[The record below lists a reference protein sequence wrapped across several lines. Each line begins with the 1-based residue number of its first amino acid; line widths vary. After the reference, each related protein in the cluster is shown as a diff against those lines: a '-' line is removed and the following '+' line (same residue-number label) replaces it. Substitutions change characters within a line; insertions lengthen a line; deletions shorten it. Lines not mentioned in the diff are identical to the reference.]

1 MTAPDFS
8 ASPEPVSTASASS
21 GGAFPG
27 GAASG
32 GAAPDL
38 VARIAR
44 EVEIPPAAVS
54 AIIRLLDEG
63 CTVPFIARYRKEA
76 TGGTD
81 DAAIL
86 RTQERL
92 EFHRELFD
100 RKQTI
105 LETIAG
111 QGALTPELRSAIERA
126 ETRADLE
133 DLYLPYRPKRRTRAT
148 MAREKGLQPLA
159 DRMIAQREQRGSV
172 VDLARAFVDSE
183 KGVATEEEA
192 LQGARDIVAERVT
205 ETAVCRARIRDLTWR
220 RGLIHVQACRG
231 KADIK
236 SNFSDYY
243 DYHGSVA
250 RIPSHRVL
258 AIFRGEKEDFL
269 TARIQPDPDEAME
282 VLRKLVLDPRGSIW
296 TDDVR
301 RAVDDAYGRLL
312 SLQIA
317 TEVRVELKARAERE
331 AIEVFAR
338 GLRDLLMAPPFGGRP
353 VLAVDPGHRTG
364 CKVAVLGSTGQLLDS
379 GVVYPTEPRRDV
391 KGTEAALDRWFA
403 RFPDLAA
410 IAVGN
415 GTGGR
420 ETFDVIRTFLDD
432 RRHQAVGVL
441 VSESGASVYS
451 ASEVGREEFPDHD
464 VTVRGAASIGRRLQD
479 PLAELVKIDPKSIG
493 VGQYQHDVDPALLK
507 QKLHDVVVS
516 CVNRV
521 GVDLT
526 TASASLLRYVSG
538 LTGRLAKEI
547 VAWRDLNGGFRDRTQ
562 LLEVPGLGK
571 KTFEQAAGFLRIKGD
586 HPLDDSAVHPERYAL
601 VERIARDVGRPL
613 RELIGD
619 RVAVGTVDLS
629 RYVDDTI
636 GLLTLTDIARELEKP
651 GRDPRARF
659 EVVEFQE
666 GVNRIED
673 LRPDLVLNGT
683 VTNITSFGAF
693 VDIGVHQDGL
703 VHVSRI
709 SQSFVRDPA
718 DVLHVGQVVRV
729 RVVEIDIERKRISL
743 SIRDA

>member
-1 MTAPDFS
+1 VLPAGVTA
-8 ASPEPVSTASASS
+8 
-21 GGAFPG
+21 
-27 GAASG
+27 
-32 GAAPDL
+32 DL
-38 VARIAR
+38 AARIAR
-44 EVEIPPAAVS
+44 EVQIPPAAVS
-54 AIIRLLDEG
+54 VIVRLLDEG
-63 CTVPFIARYRKEA
+63 CTAPFIARYRKEA

-92 EFHRELFD
+92 EFHRELLD

-105 LETIAG
+105 LETIGG
-111 QGALTPELRSAIERA
+111 QGALTPELRAAIERA
-126 ETRADLE
+126 ETRLELE

-148 MAREKGLQPLA
+148 MAREKGLEPLA
-159 DRMIAQREQRGSV
+159 DRMIAQRDQRGTPA
-172 VDLARAFVDSE
+172 DLAAPFVDSE
-183 KGVATEEEA
+183 RGVATVEEA

-205 ETAVCRARIRDLTWR
+205 EAAACRARIRDLTWR
-220 RGLIHVQACRG
+220 KGLVHAQASRG
-231 KADIK
+231 KAGLK

-243 DYHGSVA
+243 DYHGPVA

-258 AIFRGEKEDFL
+258 AIFRGETEGFL
-269 TARIQPDPDEAME
+269 SVHIQPDPEEAME
-282 VLRKLVLDPRGSIW
+282 ALRRLVLDPRGSIW
-296 TDDVR
+296 TGDVR
-301 RAVDDAYGRLL
+301 RAVDDAYTRLL

-317 TEVRVELKARAERE
+317 TEARVELKARADRE

-364 CKVAVLGSTGQLLDS
+364 CKVAVLGPTGQLLDS
-379 GVVYPTEPRRDV
+379 GVIYPTEPKRDV
-391 KGTEAALDRWFA
+391 KGTEAALDRWFR

-410 IAVGN
+410 IAVGS

-420 ETFDVIRTFLDD
+420 ETFGVIRAFLDG
-432 RRHQAVGVL
+432 RRLQAVGVL
-441 VSESGASVYS
+441 VSEAGASVYS

-493 VGQYQHDVDPALLK
+493 VRQYQHDVDPALLK
-507 QKLHDVVVS
+507 QKLHEVVVS

-521 GVDLT
+521 GVDLA
-526 TASASLLRYVSG
+526 TASPSLLRYVSG
-538 LTGRLAKEI
+538 LSARLAKEI
-547 VAWRDLNGGFRDRTQ
+547 VAWRDAQGGFRNRAQ

-571 KTFEQAAGFLRIKGD
+571 KTFEQAAGFLRIRGD
-586 HPLDDSAVHPERYAL
+586 HPLDNSAVHPERYAL
-601 VERIARDVGRPL
+601 VERIAHDQGRPL

-619 RVAVGTVDLS
+619 RTAVGAIELS
-629 RYVDDTI
+629 RYVDDAI
-636 GLLTLTDIARELEKP
+636 GLLTLSDIARELEKP
-651 GRDPRARF
+651 GRDPRADF
-659 EVVEFQE
+659 EVVEYQE
-666 GVNRIED
+666 GINKIED

-683 VTNITSFGAF
+683 VTNLTSFGAF

-709 SQSFVRDPA
+709 SPRFIRDPGE
-718 DVLHVGQVVRV
+718 VLHVGQTVKV
-729 RVVEIDIERKRISL
+729 RVVEVDLERGRIGL

>member
-1 MTAPDFS
+1 MPAPEFS
-8 ASPEPVSTASASS
+8 ASPASTCSA
-21 GGAFPG
+21 GAT
-27 GAASG
+27 A
-32 GAAPDL
+32 DL
-38 VARIAR
+38 VPRIAR
-44 EVEIPPAAVS
+44 EVKIPPAAVA

-81 DAAIL
+81 DAAIV

-92 EFHRELFD
+92 EFHRELLD

-111 QGALTPELRSAIERA
+111 QGALTPELRSAIETAATRA
-126 ETRADLE
+126 ELE

-148 MAREKGLQPLA
+148 IAREKGLQPLA
-159 DRMIAQREQRGSV
+159 DRMIAQRDRHGTIE
-172 VDLARAFVDSE
+172 DLAQAFVDVGN
-183 KGVATEEEA
+183 GVATVEEA

-205 ETAVCRARIRDLTWR
+205 ETAICRARIRDLTWR
-220 RGLIHVQACRG
+220 TGLLHAQAARG

-243 DYHGSVA
+243 DYHGPVA

-258 AIFRGEKEDFL
+258 AIFRGEKEGFL
-269 TARIQPDPDEAME
+269 SARIQPDPDEAME

-296 TDDVR
+296 TDEVR
-301 RAVDDAYGRLL
+301 RATDDAYGRLL
-312 SLQIA
+312 SLQIS
-317 TEVRVELKARAERE
+317 TEVRVELKARADRE

-364 CKVAVLGSTGQLLDS
+364 CKVAVLGATGQLLDH
-379 GVVYPTEPRRDV
+379 GVVYPTEPKRDV

-410 IAVGN
+410 VAVGN

-420 ETFDVIRTFLDD
+420 ETFDVIRAFLDD
-432 RRHQAVGVL
+432 RRHLATAVL

-451 ASEVGREEFPDHD
+451 ASAVGREEFPDLD
-464 VTVRGAASIGRRLQD
+464 VTVRGSVSIGRRLQD

-493 VGQYQHDVDPALLK
+493 VGQYQHDVDPTLLK

-521 GVDLT
+521 GVDLA
-526 TASASLLRYVSG
+526 TASPSLLRCVSG
-538 LTGRLAKEI
+538 LTGRMAKEI
-547 VAWRDLNGGFRDRTQ
+547 VAWREANGGFRNRTQ
-562 LLEVPGLGK
+562 LLDVPGLGK

-601 VERIARDVGRPL
+601 VERIARDLGRPL
-613 RELIGD
+613 QELIGD
-619 RVAVGTVDLS
+619 RAAVDTVELS

-651 GRDPRARF
+651 GRDPRAAF
-659 EVVEFQE
+659 EVVEYQE
-666 GVNRIED
+666 GINRIED

-709 SQSFVRDPA
+709 SQRFIRDPA
-718 DVLHVGQVVRV
+718 EVLHVGQTVKV
-729 RVVEIDIERKRISL
+729 RVVEIDMERRRISL

>member
-1 MTAPDFS
+1 MTAPGSSPSSSAFS
-8 ASPEPVSTASASS
+8 SASS
-21 GGAFPG
+21 AS
-27 GAASG
+27 ALSG
-32 GAAPDL
+32 GATADLAP
-38 VARIAR
+38 RIAR
-44 EVEIPPAAVS
+44 EVEIPSAAVS

-92 EFHRELFD
+92 EFHRELRD

-111 QGALTPELRSAIERA
+111 QGVLTPELRAAIERA
-126 ETRADLE
+126 ETRAELE

-148 MAREKGLQPLA
+148 IAREKGLQPLA
-159 DRMIAQREQRGSV
+159 DRMIAQRDRHGTVEEP
-172 VDLARAFVDSE
+172 ARAFVDAD
-183 KGVATEEEA
+183 KGVATVEEA
-192 LQGARDIVAERVT
+192 LQGARDILAERVT
-205 ETAVCRARIRDLTWR
+205 ETAACRARIRDLTWR
-220 RGLIHVQACRG
+220 KGLLHAQASRG

-236 SNFSDYY
+236 RNFSDYY
-243 DYHGSVA
+243 DFHGPVA

-258 AIFRGEKEDFL
+258 AILRGEKEGFL
-269 TARIQPDPDEAME
+269 SARIQPDPDEAME

-301 RAVDDAYGRLL
+301 RAADDAYKRLL

-317 TEVRVELKARAERE
+317 TEVRLELKVRADRE

-379 GVVYPTEPRRDV
+379 GVIYPTEPKRDV
-391 KGTEAALDRWFA
+391 KGTEAALDRWFT

-420 ETFDVIRTFLDD
+420 ETFDVIRAFIAD
-432 RRHQAVGVL
+432 RRHKAAAVL
-441 VSESGASVYS
+441 VSEAGASVYS
-451 ASEVGREEFPDHD
+451 ASDVGREEFPDQD
-464 VTVRGAASIGRRLQD
+464 VTVRGSVSIGRRLQD
-479 PLAELVKIDPKSIG
+479 PLAELVKIDPRSIG
-493 VGQYQHDVDPALLK
+493 VGQYQHDVDPALLR

-526 TASASLLRYVSG
+526 TASPSLLRYVSG

-547 VAWRDLNGGFRDRTQ
+547 VAWRDANGGFRNRGQ
-562 LLEVPGLGK
+562 LLDVPGLGK

-601 VERIARDVGRPL
+601 VERIARDLGRPL
-613 RELIGD
+613 KELIGD
-619 RVAVGTVDLS
+619 RAAVGQVDLS

-636 GLLTLTDIARELEKP
+636 GLLTLTDITRELEKP
-651 GRDPRARF
+651 GRDPRAAF
-659 EVVEFQE
+659 EVVEYQD
-666 GVNRIED
+666 GINRIED
-673 LRPDLVLNGT
+673 LRPDLILNGT
-683 VTNITSFGAF
+683 VTNITTFGAF

-709 SQSFVRDPA
+709 SQRFVRDPA
-718 DVLHVGQVVRV
+718 DVLHVGQAVRV
-729 RVVEIDIERKRISL
+729 RVVEIDIERRRISL
-743 SIRDA
+743 SILDG

>member
-1 MTAPDFS
+1 MSEPGFS
-8 ASPEPVSTASASS
+8 NPPSASS
-21 GGAFPG
+21 RSASSES
-27 GAASG
+27 AASG
-32 GAAPDL
+32 STVVDLAP
-38 VARIAR
+38 RIAR
-44 EVEIPPAAVS
+44 EVEIPPAAAA

-92 EFHRELFD
+92 EFHREFLD
-100 RKQTI
+100 RKQAI
-105 LETIAG
+105 LETISG
-111 QGALTPELRSAIERA
+111 QGVLTPELRLAIERA
-126 ETRADLE
+126 ETRAELE

-148 MAREKGLQPLA
+148 IAREKGLGALA
-159 DRMIAQREQRGSV
+159 DRMIAQRGPARHSGGSGRVRLSMPTRGS
-172 VDLARAFVDSE
+172 RPRRKRS
-183 KGVATEEEA
+183 
-192 LQGARDIVAERVT
+192 QGARDIVAERVT
-205 ETAVCRARIRDLTWR
+205 ETASCRARIRDLTWR
-220 RGLIHVQACRG
+220 KGLVHAQAARG
-231 KADIK
+231 KAGIK

-243 DYHGSVA
+243 DYHGPLA

-258 AIFRGEKEDFL
+258 AIFRGENEGFL
-269 TARIQPDPDEAME
+269 TARIQPDPEEAME
-282 VLRKLVLDPRGSIW
+282 VLRRLVLDPRGSIW
-296 TDDVR
+296 TDEVR
-301 RAVDDAYGRLL
+301 TATDDAYARLL

-317 TEVRVELKARAERE
+317 TEVRTELKARADRE

-364 CKVAVLGSTGQLLDS
+364 CKVALLGSTGQLLDH

-391 KGTEAALDRWFA
+391 KGTEAALDGWFS

-420 ETFDVIRTFLDD
+420 ETFDVIRSYLAD
-432 RRHQAVGVL
+432 RRHQAVGVF
-441 VSESGASVYS
+441 VSESGASIYS

-464 VTVRGAASIGRRLQD
+464 VTVRGAVSIGRRLQD

-507 QKLHDVVVS
+507 QKLHEVVVS

-521 GVDLT
+521 GVDLA
-526 TASASLLRYVSG
+526 TASPSLLRYVSG
-538 LTGRLAKEI
+538 LTSRLAREI
-547 VAWRDLNGGFRDRTQ
+547 VAWRDANGGFRNRTQ

-571 KTFEQAAGFLRIKGD
+571 KTFEQAAGFLRVKGD

-601 VERIARDVGRPL
+601 VERMARDLGCPL

-619 RVAVGTVDLS
+619 RAAVAAAELT

-651 GRDPRARF
+651 GRDPRAAF
-659 EVVEFQE
+659 DAVEFQE

-709 SQSFVRDPA
+709 SQRFLRSPA
-718 DVLHVGQVVRV
+718 EVLHVGQTVKV
-729 RVVEIDIERKRISL
+729 RVVEIDLERRRIGL